1 MLGFLFRLFV
11 LTCFVV
17 WLAAQT
23 GQAHLVWNDYA
34 LDTSIGFLAGAVLV
48 LAAVSA
54 LAYRL
59 WRFVWE
65 GPRFWRLRQA
75 LSKKEKGMRGLGAGF
90 VALAG
95 GRVAEAGRQGALARR
110 QMGETVAGQLLQ
122 AMAASA
128 AGDTALAQSLFARLA
143 AQPETAALGYRG
155 LISLARQ
162 AGHIAEVDRLA
173 QLWARQ
179 EPDAP
184 YLYGVSVESAIRRRD
199 WLAARQ
205 ALQLG
210 RKARRLALAPAA
222 RVEAALMLAM
232 AEASRLKGYEKEAL
246 EAAEKAVSLAPQW
259 LPARLVLIQSLMGA
273 GHERAAQRA
282 IESAWAK
289 GPHPDLARFAKM
301 LAPAKKPL
309 EAYKKI
315 EKLARQHTDHPV
327 TQRALADAALDA
339 DLWGEARR
347 LLRRQMDRGAATVA
361 TYRLLA
367 RLERREKGNEPAAL
381 AWLAQA
387 ADAVP
392 DSTWLCSA
400 CGGSGTLWQPTC
412 PHCNAFDRMEWGVP
426 GLARLDS
433 AEISLLRPSDSLLG

>member
-1 MLGFLFRLFV
+1 MLGFLFRLLV

-23 GQAHLVWNDYA
+23 GQAHLVWNNYA
-34 LDTSIGFLAGAVLV
+34 LETSIGFLAGAVLV
-48 LAAVSA
+48 FAVVSA
-54 LAYRL
+54 MAYRL
-59 WRFVWE
+59 WRFVWD

-75 LSKKEKGMRGLGAGF
+75 LNKKDKGVRGLGAGF

-122 AMAASA
+122 AMAAA
-128 AGDTALAQSLFARLA
+128 GAGDTALAQSLFARLA
-143 AQPETAALGYRG
+143 AQPETASLGYRG

-162 AGHIAEVDRLA
+162 AGHLTEVDRLA

-179 EPDAP
+179 DPQAP
-184 YLYGVSVESAIRRRD
+184 YLYGLHVEGAIRRRD
-199 WLAARQ
+199 WGGARQ
-205 ALQLG
+205 ALQAG
-210 RKARRLALAPAA
+210 RKARRLTAAPAM

-232 AEASRLKGYEKEAL
+232 AETSRLKGYMKETL

-259 LPARLVLIQSLMGA
+259 LPARLVLIQSLIGT

-282 IESAWAK
+282 IESAWGK
-289 GPHPDLARFAKM
+289 GPHPDLARFAKI

-327 TQRALADAALDA
+327 TQRALAEAALDA

-347 LLRRQMDRGAATVA
+347 LLKRQRDRGEASVT

-367 RLERREKGNEPAAL
+367 RLERREKGDEQAAQ
-381 AWLAQA
+381 AWLALA
-387 ADAVP
+387 VDAVP
-392 DSTWLCSA
+392 DSTWLCGA
-400 CGGSGTLWQPTC
+400 CGGTGTTWQPIC
-412 PHCNAFDRMEWGVP
+412 PHCEAFDRMDWGVP
-426 GLARLDS
+426 GVSRLDS
-433 AEISLLRPSDSLLG
+433 TEISLLRTSDSLLG